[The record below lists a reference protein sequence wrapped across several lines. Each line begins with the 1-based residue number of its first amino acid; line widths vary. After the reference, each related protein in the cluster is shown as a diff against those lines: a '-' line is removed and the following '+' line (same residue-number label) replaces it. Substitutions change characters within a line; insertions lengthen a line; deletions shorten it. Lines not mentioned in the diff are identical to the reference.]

1 MIKILQAITSEY
13 NNTIIIVLGEYI
25 LNFYNGKRVLIT
37 GANGFI
43 GSHILERLIKYNADL
58 SVILRESSDLW
69 RIEEQLDK
77 FKIYYAD
84 IRDLDSVSNCI
95 SKIKPEIVFHM
106 AAYGVDSRKSNI
118 YQAININILGTV
130 NLLHALA
137 KTGCEK
143 FINTGTSMQYGNKEG
158 LVDENSN
165 YTPNNIYGS
174 TKAASTI
181 LAHQLADDMDID
193 VTTIIPFGVFG
204 EKEGSNKFFPQVILS
219 ILNHKEV
226 NLTPCLQQRDY
237 CYVENVVDAF
247 LMAAQ
252 TKKTRGMTLNIGSG
266 ITLPLRHYVELI
278 IEKMKTD
285 AKINYGALE
294 YRKNDLW
301 NPKVNVNKIKE
312 VLDWYPVI
320 SIEEGIERTIDW
332 YKDNYHYYDVRGR

>member
-1 MIKILQAITSEY
+1 MGAKA
-13 NNTIIIVLGEYI
+13 
-25 LNFYNGKRVLIT
+25 LNYYEGKRVLIT
-37 GANGFI
+37 GANGFL
-43 GSHILERLIKYNADL
+43 GSHILERLVEYNADV
-58 SVILRESSDLW
+58 SVILRENSDIW
-69 RIEEQLDK
+69 RIEDQLGN
-77 FKIYYAD
+77 FNIYYAD
-84 IRDLDSVSNCI
+84 IRDLDAVTNCI
-95 SKIKPEIVFHM
+95 CEIKPEIVFHM
-106 AAYGVDSRKSNI
+106 ATYGVDSRKNDI

-130 NLLHALA
+130 NLLHALG
-137 KTGCEK
+137 KKGCEK

-181 LAHQLADDMDID
+181 LVHQITGDMDID
-193 VTTIIPFGVFG
+193 VTTIIPFGIFG
-204 EKEGSNKFFPQVILS
+204 EKEGSHKFFPQVILS

-237 CYVENVVDAF
+237 CYVENVVDGF
-247 LMAAQ
+247 LMAAE
-252 TKKTRGMTLNIGSG
+252 TKKTRGMILNIGSG
-266 ITLPLRHYVELI
+266 ITLPLKYYVELI
-278 IEKMKTD
+278 VEKMNID

-301 NPKVNVNKIKE
+301 NPQVNIDKIKE
-312 VLDWYPVI
+312 VLNWYPAI